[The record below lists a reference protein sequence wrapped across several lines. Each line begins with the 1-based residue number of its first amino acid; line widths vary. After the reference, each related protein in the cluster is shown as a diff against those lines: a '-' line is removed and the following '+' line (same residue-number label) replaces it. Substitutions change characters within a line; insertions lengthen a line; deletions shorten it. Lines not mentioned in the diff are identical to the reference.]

1 MATMPNMEVWE
12 GFVMILGIM
21 NQKGGVGK
29 TTSTMN
35 LGWGLITKK
44 KKVLM
49 IDFDPQNSLTI
60 AMDLAQELTQN
71 TIYDVL
77 NGLDIKKAML
87 TDNKYFYFIPANI
100 NLAGAEI
107 DLLGKQNT
115 LYDVLQ
121 PVRDTFDYIL
131 IDCPPAL
138 GNLSINAL
146 CASDRVIIPM
156 ACDYLAWKGYELLLG
171 TLDSARKINPELD
184 IMGILPTMYFN
195 TIHSKEVLE
204 LIQETGKAFKTVITH
219 SVKYKDATV
228 NGEPI
233 MDYDRKLG
241 KQYLDLAKEVIER
254 AKESRG

>member
-1 MATMPNMEVWE
+1 
-12 GFVMILGIM
+12 MIISTM
-21 NQKGGVGK
+21 NQKGGIGK
-29 TTSTMN
+29 TTTVYN
-35 LGWGLITKK
+35 LGWSLISKK

-49 IDFDPQNSLTI
+49 IDFDPQHSLTI
-60 AMDLAQELTQN
+60 SMDLEPDLTKN

-77 NGLDIKKAML
+77 SGLDITKAML
-87 TDNKYFYFIPANI
+87 TDNKYFYFIPADI
-100 NLAGAEI
+100 NLSGAEI
-107 DLLGKQNT
+107 ELLGKQNM
-115 LYDVLQ
+115 LHNVLNAL
-121 PVRDTFDYIL
+121 RNDFDFIL

-171 TLDSARKINPELD
+171 TLENARRIKPDLD
-184 IMGILPTMYFN
+184 IMGILPTMYSN
-195 TIHSKEVLE
+195 TNHSKEVLE

-254 AKESRG
+254 AKEEGRG

>member
-1 MATMPNMEVWE
+1 LIISIT
-12 GFVMILGIM
+12 
-21 NQKGGVGK
+21 NQKGGIGK

-35 LGWGLITKK
+35 LGWALITIKK
-44 KKVLM
+44 KTLM
-49 IDFDPQNSLTI
+49 IDFDPQHSLTI
-60 AMDLAQELTQN
+60 AMDLDPELTKN

-87 TDNKYFYFIPANI
+87 TDNKYFYFIPADI

-107 DLLGKQNT
+107 ELLGKQNA
-115 LYDVLQ
+115 LYNVINALRND
-121 PVRDTFDYIL
+121 FDYIL

-156 ACDYLAWKGYELLLG
+156 ACDYLAWKGFELLLG
-171 TLDSARKINPELD
+171 TLENARRIKPDLS
-184 IMGILPTMYFN
+184 IMGILPTMYQN
-195 TIHSKEVLE
+195 TNHSKEVLE
-204 LIQETGKAFKTVITH
+204 LIRETGLSFETVITY

-241 KQYLDLAKEVIER
+241 KQYLDLAKEVIQR
-254 AKESRG
+254 AKEGRG

>member
-1 MATMPNMEVWE
+1 
-12 GFVMILGIM
+12 
-21 NQKGGVGK
+21 
-29 TTSTMN
+29 
-35 LGWGLITKK
+35 
-44 KKVLM
+44 
-49 IDFDPQNSLTI
+49 
-60 AMDLAQELTQN
+60 
-71 TIYDVL
+71 VL

-115 LYDVLQ
+115 LYNVLNAI
-121 PVRDTFDYIL
+121 RNDFDFIL

-171 TLDSARKINPELD
+171 TLENAQRIKPDLD
-184 IMGILPTMYFN
+184 IMGILPTMFQN
-195 TIHSKEVLE
+195 TNHSREVLE

-233 MDYDRKLG
+233 MDYDMRLG
-241 KQYLDLAKEVIER
+241 KQYLDLAKEVIDR
-254 AKESRG
+254 AKISQG

>member
-1 MATMPNMEVWE
+1 
-12 GFVMILGIM
+12 MIISIF
-21 NQKGGVGK
+21 NQKGGIGK
-29 TTSTMN
+29 TTTVYN
-35 LGWGLITKK
+35 LGWSLISKK

-49 IDFDPQNSLTI
+49 IDFDPQHSLTI
-60 AMDLAQELTQN
+60 SMDLGPDLTKN

-77 NGLDIKKAML
+77 NGLDVKKAML

-100 NLAGAEI
+100 NLSGAEI
-107 DLLGKQNT
+107 ELLGKQNA
-115 LYDVLQ
+115 LQNVLNDL
-121 PVRDTFDYIL
+121 RNDFDFIL

-156 ACDYLAWKGYELLLG
+156 ACDYLAWKGFELLLG
-171 TLDSARKINPELD
+171 TLENARRIKPDLS
-184 IMGILPTMYFN
+184 IMGILPTMYQN
-195 TIHSKEVLE
+195 TNHSKEVLE
-204 LIQETGKAFKTVITH
+204 LIRETGLSFETVITY

-241 KQYLDLAKEVIER
+241 KQYLNLAKEVIQR
-254 AKESRG
+254 AKEGRG

>member
-1 MATMPNMEVWE
+1 MK
-12 GFVMILGIM
+12 GITIAIF
-21 NQKGGVGK
+21 NQKGGIGK
-29 TTSTMN
+29 TTSVMN
-35 LGWGLITKK
+35 LGWALITKK

-49 IDFDPQNSLTI
+49 IDFDPQGSLTI
-60 AMDLAQELTQN
+60 AMDLDPELTKH

-77 NGLDIKKAML
+77 SGLDIQKSMA
-87 TDNKYFYFIPANI
+87 TDGKYFCFIPANI

-115 LYDVLQ
+115 LHDVLK
-121 PVRDTFDYIL
+121 PIRDTFDFIL

-171 TLDSARKINPELD
+171 TLENARRIKPDLD
-184 IMGILPTMYFN
+184 IMGILPTMYQN
-195 TIHSKEVLE
+195 TRHSKEVLE
-204 LIQETGKAFKTVITH
+204 LIQETGKAFKTAITH

-228 NGEPI
+228 SGEPI

-254 AKESRG
+254 AKEGRG

>member
-1 MATMPNMEVWE
+1 
-12 GFVMILGIM
+12 MIISIT
-21 NQKGGVGK
+21 NQKGGIGK

-35 LGWGLITKK
+35 LGWALITKK
-44 KKVLM
+44 KKTLM
-49 IDFDPQNSLTI
+49 IDFDPQHSLTI
-60 AMDLAQELTQN
+60 AMDLDPELTKN

-77 NGLDIKKAML
+77 NGLDIRKATL
-87 TDNKYFYFIPANI
+87 TDNKYFYFIPADI

-107 DLLGKQNT
+107 DLLGKQNA
-115 LYDVLQ
+115 LYNVINALRND
-121 PVRDTFDYIL
+121 FDYIL

-171 TLDSARKINPELD
+171 TLDNARTINKDLD
-184 IMGILPTMYFN
+184 IIGILPTMYFN
-195 TIHSKEVLE
+195 TNHSKEVLE
-204 LIQETGKAFKTVITH
+204 LIQGTGKAFNTVISH

-254 AKESRG
+254 AKNSRGES

>member
-1 MATMPNMEVWE
+1 LIISIT
-12 GFVMILGIM
+12 
-21 NQKGGVGK
+21 NQKGGIGK

-35 LGWGLITKK
+35 LGWALITKK
-44 KKVLM
+44 KKTLM
-49 IDFDPQNSLTI
+49 IDFDPQHSLTI
-60 AMDLAQELTQN
+60 AMDLDPELTKH

-87 TDNKYFYFIPANI
+87 TDNKYFYFIPADI

-107 DLLGKQNT
+107 ELLGKQNA
-115 LYDVLQ
+115 LYNVLNAL
-121 PVRDTFDYIL
+121 RNDFDFIL

-171 TLDSARKINPELD
+171 TMDNARQINKNLD
-184 IMGILPTMYFN
+184 ILGILPTMYQN
-195 TIHSKEVLE
+195 TNHSKEVLE
-204 LIQETGKAFKTVITH
+204 LIRETGLSFETVITY

-233 MDYDRKLG
+233 IDYDRKLG
-241 KQYLDLAKEVIER
+241 KQYLNLAKEVIQR
-254 AKESRG
+254 AKEGRG

>member
-1 MATMPNMEVWE
+1 
-12 GFVMILGIM
+12 
-21 NQKGGVGK
+21 
-29 TTSTMN
+29 
-35 LGWGLITKK
+35 
-44 KKVLM
+44 
-49 IDFDPQNSLTI
+49 
-60 AMDLAQELTQN
+60 MDLEPELTKH

-77 NGLDIKKAML
+77 QGLDIKKAML
-87 TDNKYFYFIPANI
+87 TDNRYFYFIPANI

-107 DLLGKQNT
+107 ELLGKQNT
-115 LYDVLQ
+115 LYNVLNAL
-121 PVRDTFDYIL
+121 RNDFDFIL

-171 TLDSARKINPELD
+171 TLENAKKLNKNLD
-184 IMGILPTMYFN
+184 IMGILPTMYQN
-195 TIHSKEVLE
+195 TNHSKEVLE
-204 LIQETGKAFKTVITH
+204 LIQETGKAFDTVISH

-241 KQYLDLAKEVIER
+241 KQYLDLAKEVIR
-254 AKESRG
+254 RGEQ

>member
-1 MATMPNMEVWE
+1 L
-12 GFVMILGIM
+12 IISLM

-29 TTSTMN
+29 TTTVMN
-35 LGWGLITKK
+35 LGWALISKK
-44 KKVLM
+44 KKTLM
-49 IDFDPQNSLTI
+49 LDIDPQNSLTVC
-60 AMDLAQELTQN
+60 MDLAPELTKY

-87 TDNKYFYFIPANI
+87 TDNKYFYFIPADI

-107 DLLGKQNT
+107 ELLGKQNG
-115 LYDVLQ
+115 LYNVLNAL
-121 PVRDTFDYIL
+121 RNDFDFIL

-171 TLDSARKINPELD
+171 TLDNARQINKNLD
-184 IMGILPTMYFN
+184 ILGILPTMFQN
-195 TIHSKEVLE
+195 TNHSREVLE
-204 LIQETGKAFKTVITH
+204 LIQATGKAFNTVISH

-254 AKESRG
+254 AKEGNR

>member
-1 MATMPNMEVWE
+1 MKGTTIAL
-12 GFVMILGIM
+12 F
-21 NQKGGVGK
+21 NQKGGIGK

-35 LGWGLITKK
+35 IGWALISKK

-87 TDNKYFYFIPANI
+87 TDNKYFYFISANI

-107 DLLGKQNT
+107 DLLGKQNA
-115 LYDVLQ
+115 LNNVLNGC
-121 PVRDTFDYIL
+121 RNDFDFIL

-171 TLDSARKINPELD
+171 TLDSAKKINKDLD

-254 AKESRG
+254 AKNSRGES

>member
-1 MATMPNMEVWE
+1 
-12 GFVMILGIM
+12 MIINLI

-29 TTSTMN
+29 TTSVMN
-35 LGWGLITKK
+35 LGWALVTKK
-44 KKVLM
+44 KKTLM
-49 IDFDPQNSLTI
+49 IDFDPQHSLTI
-60 AMDLAQELTQN
+60 AMDLDPELTKN

-77 NGLDIKKAML
+77 NGLDIRKATL
-87 TDNKYFYFIPANI
+87 TDNKYFYFIPADI

-115 LYDVLQ
+115 LQSVLKDT
-121 PVRDTFDYIL
+121 RDTFDYIL

-156 ACDYLAWKGYELLLG
+156 ACDYLAWKGFELLLG
-171 TLDSARKINPELD
+171 TLENARRIKPDLS
-184 IMGILPTMYFN
+184 IMGILPTMYQN
-195 TIHSKEVLE
+195 TNHSKEVLE
-204 LIQETGKAFKTVITH
+204 LIRETGLSFETVVTY

-241 KQYLDLAKEVIER
+241 KQYLDLAREVIR
-254 AKESRG
+254 RGKQ

>member
-1 MATMPNMEVWE
+1 
-12 GFVMILGIM
+12 MIISLF
-21 NQKGGVGK
+21 NQKGGIGK

-35 LGWGLITKK
+35 LGWSLISKK

-60 AMDLAQELTQN
+60 AMDLEPELTQN

-115 LYDVLQ
+115 LYNVLNAI
-121 PVRDTFDYIL
+121 RNDFDFIL

-171 TLDSARKINPELD
+171 TLENAQRIKPDLD
-184 IMGILPTMYFN
+184 IMGILPTMFQN
-195 TIHSKEVLE
+195 TNHSREVLE

-233 MDYDRKLG
+233 MDYDMRLG
-241 KQYLDLAKEVIER
+241 KQYLDLAKEVIDR
-254 AKESRG
+254 AKISQG

>member
-1 MATMPNMEVWE
+1 MK
-12 GFVMILGIM
+12 GITIAIF
-21 NQKGGVGK
+21 NQKGGIGK
-29 TTSTMN
+29 TTSVMN
-35 LGWGLITKK
+35 LGWALITKK

-49 IDFDPQNSLTI
+49 IDFDPQGSLTI
-60 AMDLAQELTQN
+60 AMDLDPELTKH

-77 NGLDIKKAML
+77 SGLDIQKSMA
-87 TDNKYFYFIPANI
+87 TDGKYFCFIPANI

-121 PVRDTFDYIL
+121 PIRDTFDFIL

-171 TLDSARKINPELD
+171 TLDSAKKINKGLD
-184 IMGILPTMYFN
+184 IMGILPTMYQN
-195 TIHSKEVLE
+195 TNHSKEVLE
-204 LIQETGKAFKTVITH
+204 LIRETGKAFKTVITH

-241 KQYLDLAKEVIER
+241 KQYLDLAKEVIDR
-254 AKESRG
+254 AKEGRG

>member
-1 MATMPNMEVWE
+1 
-12 GFVMILGIM
+12 MIISAM
-21 NQKGGVGK
+21 NQKGGVAK
-29 TTSTMN
+29 TTTVMN
-35 LGWGLITKK
+35 LGWALISKK

-49 IDFDPQNSLTI
+49 IDLDPQSSLTVC
-60 AMDLAQELTQN
+60 MDLEPELTKH

-77 NGLDIKKAML
+77 QGLDIKKAML
-87 TDNKYFYFIPANI
+87 TDNKYFYFVPADI
-100 NLAGAEI
+100 NLSGAEI
-107 DLLGKQNT
+107 DLLGKQNKLST
-115 LYDVLQ
+115 VLNAL
-121 PVRDTFDYIL
+121 RSDFDFIL

-171 TLDSARKINPELD
+171 TLENARSIKTDLD
-184 IMGILPTMYFN
+184 IMGILPTMYQN
-195 TIHSKEVLE
+195 TRHSKEVLE
-204 LIQETGKAFKTVITH
+204 LIRETGLSFKTIITH

-241 KQYLDLAKEVIER
+241 KQYLDLAREVIER
-254 AKESRG
+254 AKEKGN

>member
-1 MATMPNMEVWE
+1 LIISV
-12 GFVMILGIM
+12 V
-21 NQKGGVGK
+21 NQKGGIGK
-29 TTSTMN
+29 TTTVMN
-35 LGWGLITKK
+35 LGWALISKK

-49 IDFDPQNSLTI
+49 IDLDPQSSLTVC
-60 AMDLAQELTQN
+60 MDLEPELTKH

-77 NGLDIKKAML
+77 QGLDIKKAML
-87 TDNKYFYFIPANI
+87 TDNNYFYFIPSDI
-100 NLAGAEI
+100 NLSGAEI

-115 LYDVLQ
+115 LYDVLK
-121 PVRDTFDYIL
+121 PVRDTFDFIL

-171 TLDSARKINPELD
+171 TLDSAKKINKELG

-195 TIHSKEVLE
+195 TNHSKEVLE
-204 LIQETGKAFKTVITH
+204 LIRETGKAFKAVITH

-228 NGEPI
+228 SGEPI
-233 MDYDRKLG
+233 MDYDKKLG
-241 KQYLDLAKEVIER
+241 KQYLDLAKEVIDR
-254 AKESRG
+254 AKEGRG

>member
-1 MATMPNMEVWE
+1 VNLRRGNLM
-12 GFVMILGIM
+12 GICISLM

-35 LGWGLITKK
+35 LGWALISKK
-44 KKVLM
+44 KKTLM
-49 IDFDPQNSLTI
+49 IDLDPQNSLTI
-60 AMDLAQELTQN
+60 SMDLESDLTKH

-100 NLAGAEI
+100 NLSGAEI
-107 DLLGKQNT
+107 ELLGKQNA
-115 LYDVLQ
+115 LQNVLNDLRNDYD
-121 PVRDTFDYIL
+121 FIL

-171 TLDSARKINPELD
+171 TLENARKINPDLD
-184 IMGILPTMYFN
+184 IMGILPTMYSN
-195 TIHSKEVLE
+195 TNHSKEVLE
-204 LIQETGKAFKTVITH
+204 LIRETGLSFNTVITS

-241 KQYLDLAKEVIER
+241 KQYLDLAREVIER
-254 AKESRG
+254 AKEKGRG

>member
-1 MATMPNMEVWE
+1 MK
-12 GFVMILGIM
+12 GITIAIF
-21 NQKGGVGK
+21 NQKGGIGK
-29 TTSTMN
+29 TTSVMN
-35 LGWGLITKK
+35 LGWALITKK

-49 IDFDPQNSLTI
+49 IDFDPQGSLTI
-60 AMDLAQELTQN
+60 AMDLDPELTKH

-77 NGLDIKKAML
+77 SGLDIQKSMA
-87 TDNKYFYFIPANI
+87 TDGKYFCFIPANI

-115 LYDVLQ
+115 LYDVLK
-121 PVRDTFDYIL
+121 PIRDTFDFIL

-171 TLDSARKINPELD
+171 TLENARRINKDLD
-184 IMGILPTMYFN
+184 IMGILPTMYRGTN
-195 TIHSKEVLE
+195 HNKEVLE
-204 LIQETGKAFKTVITH
+204 LIRETGKAFKTVISD

-233 MDYDRKLG
+233 MDYDKELG

-254 AKESRG
+254 AKVGGK

>member
-1 MATMPNMEVWE
+1 
-12 GFVMILGIM
+12 MIISVV
-21 NQKGGVGK
+21 NQKGGIGK
-29 TTSTMN
+29 TTTVMN
-35 LGWGLITKK
+35 LGWALIAKK
-44 KKVLM
+44 KKVLK
-49 IDFDPQNSLTI
+49 IDFDPQHSLTI
-60 AMDLAQELTQN
+60 AMDLDPELTKN

-87 TDNKYFYFIPANI
+87 TDNKYFYFIPADI

-107 DLLGKQNT
+107 ELLGKQNM
-115 LYDVLQ
+115 LHNVLNAL
-121 PVRDTFDYIL
+121 RNDFDFIL

-146 CASDRVIIPM
+146 CASDTVIIPM

-171 TLDSARKINPELD
+171 TLENARRIKPELD
-184 IMGILPTMYFN
+184 IMGILPTMYQN
-195 TIHSKEVLE
+195 TNHSKEVLE
-204 LIQETGKAFKTVITH
+204 LIRETGLSFKTVITH

-241 KQYLDLAKEVIER
+241 KQYLDLAKEVIQ
-254 AKESRG
+254 RGKR

>member
-1 MATMPNMEVWE
+1 
-12 GFVMILGIM
+12 
-21 NQKGGVGK
+21 
-29 TTSTMN
+29 
-35 LGWGLITKK
+35 
-44 KKVLM
+44 M
-49 IDFDPQNSLTI
+49 IDLDPQSSLTVC
-60 AMDLAQELTQN
+60 MDLEPELTKH

-77 NGLDIKKAML
+77 QGLDIKKAML
-87 TDNKYFYFIPANI
+87 TDNKYFYFIPSDI

-107 DLLGKQNT
+107 ELLGKQNI
-115 LYDVLQ
+115 LSNVINALRND
-121 PVRDTFDYIL
+121 FDYIL

-156 ACDYLAWKGYELLLG
+156 ACDYLAWKGFELLLG
-171 TLDSARKINPELD
+171 TLENARRIKPDLS
-184 IMGILPTMYFN
+184 IMGILPTMYQN
-195 TIHSKEVLE
+195 TNHSKEVLE
-204 LIQETGKAFKTVITH
+204 LIRETGLSFETVITY

-254 AKESRG
+254 AKEGRG

>member
-1 MATMPNMEVWE
+1 
-12 GFVMILGIM
+12 MIISIV
-21 NQKGGVGK
+21 NQKGGIGK
-29 TTSTMN
+29 TTTVMN
-35 LGWGLITKK
+35 LGWALISKK

-49 IDFDPQNSLTI
+49 IDLDPQSSLTVC
-60 AMDLAQELTQN
+60 MDLEPELTKH

-77 NGLDIKKAML
+77 QGLDIKKAML
-87 TDNKYFYFIPANI
+87 TDNKYFYFIPSDI

-107 DLLGKQNT
+107 ELLGKQNI
-115 LYDVLQ
+115 LSNVINALRND
-121 PVRDTFDYIL
+121 FDYIL

-171 TLDSARKINPELD
+171 TLDSAKKINKGLD
-184 IMGILPTMYFN
+184 IMGILPTMYSN
-195 TIHSKEVLE
+195 TNHSKEVLE
-204 LIQETGKAFKTVITH
+204 LIQGTGKAFKTVISH

-241 KQYLDLAKEVIER
+241 KQYLDLAKEVIQR
-254 AKESRG
+254 AKEGRG